1 MDSPT
6 ATPNIPSHAVYTTA
20 AGRLLVHQILSQCEP
35 VPIEPHNY
43 QCEGLCRS
51 LDGDDVI
58 ATMATGAGKTGLLSF
73 LMLVLRAI
81 SRDPSLALQ
90 GRTFP
95 KDPCMLV
102 ICPTKA
108 LEEDMVCTKQILPQI
123 V

>member
-1 MDSPT
+1 MDSST
-6 ATPNIPSHAVYTTA
+6 AAPNTSPSHTVYTTA
-20 AGRLLVHQILSQCEP
+20 PGRVLVHQILSQCEP
-35 VPIEPHNY
+35 ISIEPHDY
-43 QCEGLCRS
+43 QCEGICRS

-73 LMLVLRAI
+73 LMLVVRAI

-90 GRTFP
+90 NRTFP

-108 LEEDMVCTKQILPQI
+108 LEEDMVCTEQI
-123 V
+123 

>member
-1 MDSPT
+1 
-6 ATPNIPSHAVYTTA
+6 VYTTA
-20 AGRLLVHQILSQCEP
+20 SGRALVHQILSQYEP
-35 VPIEPHNY
+35 VAIEPHDY
-43 QCEGLCRS
+43 QYEGICQA

-73 LMLVLRAI
+73 LMLVVRTI

-90 GRTFP
+90 KCTFP

-108 LEEDMVCTKQILPQI
+108 LEED
-123 V
+123 

>member
-1 MDSPT
+1 MDPPST
-6 ATPNIPSHAVYTTA
+6 APITSESPSHTVYTTM
-20 AGRLLVHQILSQCEP
+20 AGRLLVQKILSQCEP
-35 VPIEPHNY
+35 VPIEPHDY
-43 QCEGLCRS
+43 QCEGICRS

-73 LMLVLRAI
+73 LMLVIRAI

-90 GRTFP
+90 NCTFP

-108 LEEDMVCTKQILPQI
+108 LEEDMVRMK
-123 V
+123 